1 MLREK
6 LFRLYQRFLVVS
18 FSMSVRYS
26 FYESICIER
35 YKKNLK
41 FWQCHYKTEIRYFCL
56 GKSLIVI
63 KNTSKNISRCH
74 VMTFVLF
81 NHFKVGCV
89 STTDVKLLKLQ
100 TNKSISGERNS
111 MMTSLSNQV
120 IILMWFSECSYS
132 FKLHHKIMK

>member
-1 MLREK
+1 MHRK
-6 LFRLYQRFLVVS
+6 IQKIF
-18 FSMSVRYS
+18 
-26 FYESICIER
+26 
-35 YKKNLK
+35 LK

-120 IILMWFSECSYS
+120 IIFMWFSECSYS
-132 FKLHHKIMK
+132 FKLHHKIMKWIKENEECNKTRYHWRYDFTMQ